1 MSDDLRL
8 IIPMVTTATTFNQ
21 FSKLPQNLV
30 MTAVQVMQFSGHFV
44 DLKQPKRFHWDQF
57 LNGINSYKGMSVNCV
72 TVFRLRLT
80 LLVLGDDLTFDKYQ
94 NNTIN
99 QQSATV
105 STMVDKIVDFLRV
118 VLSIALTKEDID
130 ALTKNIDTTFR
141 NLREAKDHG
150 WADFSTSNSSS
161 NSSWE
166 YRVLFAFPNPDLPDF
181 FYSLVT
187 TIKLEADIKEE
198 SSWWGLQHSD
208 RRNFAATID
217 AMELVVLRGF
227 KNPLKA

>member
-1 MSDDLRL
+1 MSDD
-8 IIPMVTTATTFNQ
+8 PTTFNQ

-30 MTAVQVMQFSGHFV
+30 MTAMQVMQFSGHFV
-44 DLKQPKRFHWDQF
+44 DLKQPKTFRWDQF
-57 LNGINSYKGMSVNCV
+57 LNGINNYKGMSIDCV
-72 TVFRLRLT
+72 TFSRLRLS

-94 NNTIN
+94 NNRIN

-105 STMVDKIVDFLRV
+105 STMVDKIVDFLCV
-118 VLSIALTKEDID
+118 VLSVALTEKDIS
-130 ALTKNIDTTFR
+130 ALSKNIETTFT
-141 NLREAKDHG
+141 NLENARDNG
-150 WADFSTSNSSS
+150 WADFSMSSSSS

-166 YRVLFAFPNPDLPDF
+166 YQVLFAFPNPDLPDF

-198 SSWWGLQHSD
+198 KSWWGLVHSD

>member
-1 MSDDLRL
+1 MSDD
-8 IIPMVTTATTFNQ
+8 PTTFNQ

-44 DLKQPKRFHWDQF
+44 DLKQPKTFHWDQF
-57 LNGINSYKGMSVNCV
+57 LDGINNYK
-72 TVFRLRLT
+72 
-80 LLVLGDDLTFDKYQ
+80 GDDLTFDKYQ

-130 ALTKNIDTTFR
+130 ALAKNIDTTFR
-141 NLREAKDHG
+141 NLRNAKDRG
-150 WADFSTSNSSS
+150 WADFSTSHSSS

-187 TIKLEADIKEE
+187 TIKLEADIQEE
-198 SSWWGLQHSD
+198 SSWWGLESST
-208 RRNFAATID
+208 RKNFAATID

>member
-1 MSDDLRL
+1 MSDDR
-8 IIPMVTTATTFNQ
+8 TSKYFSTTTFNQ

-30 MTAVQVMQFSGHFV
+30 MTAMQVMQFSGNFV
-44 DLKQPKRFHWDQF
+44 DLKQPKTFHWDQF
-57 LNGINSYKGMSVNCV
+57 LNGINSYKG
-72 TVFRLRLT
+72 
-80 LLVLGDDLTFDKYQ
+80 DDLTFDKYQ
-94 NNTIN
+94 NNRIN

-105 STMVDKIVDFLRV
+105 STMVDKIVEFLCV
-118 VLSIALTKEDID
+118 VLSIALTKKDIS
-130 ALTKNIDTTFR
+130 ALGKNIETTFT
-141 NLREAKDHG
+141 NLEKAKDNG
-150 WADFSTSNSSS
+150 WADFSKSSSSS